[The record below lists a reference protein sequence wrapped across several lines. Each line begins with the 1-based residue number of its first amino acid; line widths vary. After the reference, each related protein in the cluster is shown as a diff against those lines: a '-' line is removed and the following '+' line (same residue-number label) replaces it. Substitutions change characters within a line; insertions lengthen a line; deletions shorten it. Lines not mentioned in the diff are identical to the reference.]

1 MRRLTRHEVRWR
13 TATLIRSNVQ
23 QLASRLQPPRW
34 NRADVARILA
44 AGVAVEDTR
53 TAVAAAAGSTAP
65 NAARHWQGVHDA
77 LAARLRSRAPRFV
90 LDPASRTRL
99 REGVLAWQPSAADDA
114 RSRADRMLTGEYD
127 ILGYR
132 GLRFDTG
139 TGRNAV
145 QGVPVDRD
153 SGLGTR
159 NGEDRVPSPGSRIPR
174 PESRIDWHLDPV
186 HERRSPEVFYT
197 RVPYLSPEI
206 GDHKI
211 IWELNRHQHWL
222 RLGRAAWLTGDPRF
236 ARAILDQ
243 LQGWLA
249 ANPPLVGIN
258 WASMLEIGFRS
269 ISWTWAMHCLLGLT
283 DSELAA
289 PDWPW
294 TAESRVPGPES
305 RVLSPESRVQNP
317 WLVDMFVALARQLE
331 HVEQNVS
338 YYFSPNTHLTGEALA
353 LYVVGTALPELAAAP
368 RWAALGRRILVE
380 EIDRQILL
388 DGGHAERSSHY
399 QRYTLDFY
407 LLALLTSRIEGDRD
421 AEARFEGAVRRLA
434 EFTRVIA
441 DDRGQLPLLGDDD
454 GGMLWPLTGR
464 DCRDVRDSLSVAAAA
479 LDRPVL
485 APWGPTEE
493 AVWLA
498 GPGVSTRFA
507 EPDDESA
514 AVALPSRALTETGYF
529 VARDGRGGHAVFD
542 AGAHGYLN
550 GGHAHADALA
560 LTLTLGDRPFLID
573 PGTSTYTMDPLRRD
587 RLRSSMNHNTISV
600 GSRSQ
605 SVPAGPFHW
614 TSRADARLEGWR
626 HNPGFD
632 WVEGAHDAYAPL
644 QHRRAILRTAQA
656 GWLIADEIRGR
667 DRLSAS
673 AHWHFDPAWV
683 LEEEPGRIRA
693 SHPAGEAAWL
703 LHEAPHAE
711 LFHGDHESGLGW
723 YAPVYGTLVPA
734 PTARITVSGEGP
746 IQLITWV
753 GEERDW
759 PSPSLLRVP
768 VDCDTGNAAIAAQVT
783 DGDRCA
789 LFMLRPGGVPLNAA
803 RMCRVLDYETDAR
816 LLHYLVDDDRV
827 IGMQL
832 VDARRVMTQRHG
844 WISIEAEASFSD
856 LHLAIDR
863 HHVDIQAS
871 TPPPPFQ
878 IRGLSPSHIIRLN
891 GRELPRRSPAAGSRL
906 PRPEADSLL
915 IQPSDWRTAAPP
927 APARRWRDS
936 GAAFA
941 QP

>member
-13 TATLIRSNVQ
+13 TATVIRSNAQ
-23 QLASRLQPPRW
+23 HLASRFQRPRW
-34 NRADVARILA
+34 HRADVARILA
-44 AGVAVEDTR
+44 AGVAAEETR
-53 TAVAAAAGSTAP
+53 TAVAAAAESAAP
-65 NAARHWQGVHDA
+65 NASRHWQGVHDA
-77 LAARLRSRAPRFV
+77 LVARLRSRAPRFV
-90 LDPASRTRL
+90 LDPASRPHL
-99 REGVLAWQPSAADDA
+99 RKEILAWHPTAADDA
-114 RSRADRMLTGEYD
+114 RSRADRMLAGEYD

-132 GLRFDTG
+132 ALRFDT
-139 TGRNAV
+139 AA
-145 QGVPVDRD
+145 RD
-153 SGLGTR
+153 SGLGAWDSKVGSRDSASRT
-159 NGEDRVPSPGSRIPR
+159 ESPGSRVPS

-197 RVPYLSPEI
+197 RVPYLSPEV

-211 IWELNRHQHWL
+211 IWEINRHQHWL
-222 RLGRAAWLTGDPRF
+222 GLGRAAWLTGDPVF
-236 ARAILDQ
+236 ARAILGQ
-243 LQGWLA
+243 LHSWLA

-289 PDWPW
+289 PDWAWSP
-294 TAESRVPGPES
+294 ESRVPGPEP
-305 RVLSPESRVQNP
+305 RLPDP

-331 HVEQNVS
+331 HVEHNLS

-368 RWAALGRRILVE
+368 RWAALGRRILID

-407 LLALLTSRIEGDRD
+407 LLALLTSRIERDRD
-421 AEARFEGAVRRLA
+421 AEARFEGAVGRLA

-441 DDRGQLPLLGDDD
+441 DDRGQLPQLGDDD

-479 LDRPVL
+479 LDRAVL

-507 EPDDESA
+507 EPDDEAA
-514 AVALPSRALTETGYF
+514 AVSLASRALTETGYF

-587 RLRSSMNHNTISV
+587 RLRSSMNHNTISI
-600 GSRSQ
+600 GARSQ
-605 SVPAGPFHW
+605 SVPSGPFHW

-626 HNPGFD
+626 HNPAFD
-632 WVEGAHDAYAPL
+632 WVEGAHDGYAPL
-644 QHRRAILRTAQA
+644 QHRRAILRTAHA

-667 DRLSAS
+667 GPLSAS
-673 AHWHFDPAWV
+673 PHWHFDPAWV

-693 SHPAGEAAWL
+693 SHPAGEVAWL
-703 LHEAPHAE
+703 LHEAPRAE

-734 PTARITVSGEGP
+734 PTARITMSGDGP
-746 IQLITWV
+746 LQMITWV

-832 VDARRVMTQRHG
+832 VDARRVVTHRHA
-844 WISIEAEASFSD
+844 WISIEAEEPFSD

-863 HHVDIQAS
+863 QRVDLQAS
-871 TPPPPFQ
+871 TPPSAFQ
-878 IRGLSPSHIIRLN
+878 IRGLDPSHVIRLN
-891 GRELPRRSPAAGSRL
+891 GRELPRRAPPAGSRL
-906 PRPEADSLL
+906 PSTEADSLL
-915 IQPSDWRTAAPP
+915 IQPSDWRAATPP
-927 APARRWRDS
+927 PPARRWRDS